1 MKPNQEIILITGGAR
16 SGKSTYAEKIVA
28 ESPEP
33 VVYIATAIPFDEGM
47 KDRIKKH
54 REQRPS
60 HWQTIERYKD
70 FEKLRDDPHFSK
82 AETVLLD
89 CLTVMITNNMID
101 EPVDYDLCHIDE
113 VNRIE
118 TKIKKQVTTLLD
130 MCKNKKLV
138 VVTNEVGM
146 GLVPAYRL
154 GNYFRDISGRMNA
167 LVAQKADEVYLVVCG
182 IPQKIK

>member
-1 MKPNQEIILITGGAR
+1 MKPNQEMILITGGAR

-28 ESPEP
+28 AGLEP

-47 KDRIKKH
+47 RDRIKKH
-54 REQRPS
+54 REQRSPDW
-60 HWQTIERYKD
+60 HTIEQYKD
-70 FEKLRDDPHFSK
+70 FETLKDDPYFCK
-82 AETVLLD
+82 AKTILVD

-101 EPVDYDLCHIDE
+101 EPIDYDLCSMDE
-113 VNRIE
+113 VNHIE
-118 TKIKKQVTTLLD
+118 TKIQKQITTLLEACND
-130 MCKNKKLV
+130 KKLV

-167 LVAQKADEVYLVVCG
+167 YVAQKADEVYLVVCG
-182 IPQKIK
+182 IAQKIK